1 VRTNLTYFS
10 LLGISEDASQEE
22 LEERYRVLADYL
34 AAPTIPAS
42 LRDWANKQAA
52 LVDEAYA
59 VLTDPERRAAAR
71 RQQQP
76 AKEEARTFAEAG
88 RYQAENTPRAE
99 AGAREELQVE
109 EPRDTADRRPAREAP
124 EPSGLGLF
132 DRLLNLRSQPLV
144 LGPLIGLVVIAAVL
158 FGRYGLP
165 GRGGNGGTPSTA
177 QQNSLIPLDT
187 ERVAQLM
194 AEVQLDPNNK
204 DALFELGERYF
215 EANEWQS
222 AIDWLTKLAAIDP
235 ANTAAQ
241 TDIGTANFNLGLP
254 DAAKTSW
261 LAVLQIDPNYVQA
274 HYNLGFLYANVE
286 PVDLAA
292 ASQEWQKVVELAPGS
307 DLAKTVQVHLDS
319 LAAATPAAGASTRA
333 TPTAAAP

>member
-1 VRTNLTYFS
+1 VRTNLSYFS

-22 LEERYRVLADYL
+22 LEARYHVLADYL
-34 AAPTIPAS
+34 ASPGIPAS
-42 LRDWANKQAA
+42 LRDWANKHAA

-59 VLTDPERRAAAR
+59 VLADPERRAAVR
-71 RQQQP
+71 REQQP
-76 AKEEARTFAEAG
+76 TKEEARTGSE
-88 RYQAENTPRAE
+88 TDPRVE
-99 AGAREELQVE
+99 TGVREERPGE
-109 EPRDTADRRPAREAP
+109 ERRDTEARRPARETAGRP

-165 GRGGNGGTPSTA
+165 GRGGGTGGTPSTA
-177 QQNSLIPLDT
+177 QQNTLIPLDT

-194 AEVQLDPNNK
+194 TEVQLDPNNK

-222 AIDWLTKLAAIDP
+222 SIDWLTKLVAIDP
-235 ANTAAQ
+235 TNTAAQ
-241 TDIGTANFNLGLP
+241 TDIGTANFNLGRP
-254 DAAKTSW
+254 DMAKTSW
-261 LAVLQIDPNYVQA
+261 LAVLQTDPNYVQA
-274 HYNLGFLYANVE
+274 HYNLGFLYANIE

-292 ASQEWQKVVELAPGS
+292 ARQEWQKVVELAPAS

-319 LAAATPAAGASTRA
+319 LSAATPAAGASTGA
-333 TPTAAAP
+333 TPAASPAQ

>member
-1 VRTNLTYFS
+1 VRTNLSYFS
-10 LLGISEDASQEE
+10 LLGISEDAGQEE

-34 AAPTIPAS
+34 ASPTIPAS

-59 VLTDPERRAAAR
+59 VLADPERRAAAR

-76 AKEEARTFAEAG
+76 AKEEARTGSETD
-88 RYQAENTPRAE
+88 QRAE
-99 AGAREELQVE
+99 AGAREERRGE
-109 EPRDTADRRPAREAP
+109 EGRGTEAQRPAREAP
-124 EPSGLGLF
+124 EPSGYGLF

-165 GRGGNGGTPSTA
+165 GRGGGTGGTPSTA
-177 QQNSLIPLDT
+177 QQNTLIPLDT

-222 AIDWLTKLAAIDP
+222 SIDWLTKLLAVDST
-235 ANTAAQ
+235 NTYAQ

-254 DAAKTSW
+254 DVAKTAW

-274 HYNLGFLYANVE
+274 HYNLGFLYANIE

-292 ASQEWQKVVELAPGS
+292 ARQEWQKVVELAPGS
-307 DLAKTVQVHLDS
+307 DLASTAQVHLDGLS
-319 LAAATPAAGASTRA
+319 APTPAAGASTQT
-333 TPTAAAP
+333 TPAASAAP